1 MRNYNY
7 WKTASFV
14 LLTVISVMSGFLVH
28 FEVLRYNV
36 FLSIKV
42 AVALAIVTTLVQ
54 VPALV
59 SEYLQKR
66 KVNENE

>member
-1 MRNYNY
+1 MKNYNY
-7 WKTASFV
+7 WKTATFT
-14 LLTVISVMSGFLVH
+14 LLAVISVLSGFLVK
-28 FEVLRYNV
+28 FEVLRWNV

-59 SEYLQKR
+59 SEYLQSK
-66 KVNENE
+66 KG